1 LNKKAWEGD
10 LFSESTLEKFDL
22 TSKNI
27 TTDGRN
33 TWVRKWN
40 WDYRKAHQFQRFCVE
55 LLINHPQSRILIL
68 CNHPHVLTNGRGLQ
82 KPRKGETLTLVEFKK
97 EDYPHLP
104 FPLHQIE
111 RGGGLTFHHPGQ
123 VVFYPILKLNPTKLS
138 LSSMIDEIF
147 LQTQKVLEGWGVKDL
162 TTENILLG
170 LWHQNKKLASMG
182 IAIEKLTTFH
192 GMALNLF
199 HDDKMESALRIL
211 NPCGISAE
219 TYTSIDKLVKLP
231 YEALDT
237 FADDFMKRIQNAW
250 K

>member
-1 LNKKAWEGD
+1 M
-10 LFSESTLEKFDL
+10 FSESTLQKFDL
-22 TSKNI
+22 TSQNI
-27 TTDGRN
+27 TIDQN
-33 TWVRKWN
+33 FIWVRKWN
-40 WDYRKAHQFQRFCVE
+40 WDYQKAHQFQRFCVE
-55 LLINHPQSRILIL
+55 LLIHHPQSKILIL
-68 CNHPHVLTNGRGLQ
+68 CSHPHVLTNGRGLQ
-82 KPRKGETLTLVEFKK
+82 KARKGETLSLVVFKK

-138 LSSMIDEIF
+138 LSSMIDDIF
-147 LQTQKVLEGWGVKDL
+147 LHTQKILEDWGVQNL
-162 TTENILLG
+162 TTQNILLG

-192 GMALNLF
+192 GMALNVLY
-199 HDDKMESALRIL
+199 DEKMDSALRAL

-219 TYTSIDKLVKLP
+219 TYTSVDKLIKLP
-231 YEALDT
+231 HSPLDT